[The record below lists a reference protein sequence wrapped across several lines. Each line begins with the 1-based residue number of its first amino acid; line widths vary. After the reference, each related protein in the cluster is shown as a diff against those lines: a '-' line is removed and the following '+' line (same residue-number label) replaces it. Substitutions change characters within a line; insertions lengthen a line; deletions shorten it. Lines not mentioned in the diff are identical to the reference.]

1 MEEVSHGQ
9 HPTPPEGCPDV
20 IKSLMLSCW
29 QHTPANR
36 IDFFSITEKLSIDNL
51 NVSIGYSNRLYGS
64 DVAPLTKNSTSST
77 LAGKTEQVEKLK
89 GNIKTDPSEHN
100 GTSWPKLTNFSPVK
114 TPSMGSPTLNEATHE
129 MNSNPSVESLTQYT
143 TILPGP

>member
-1 MEEVSHGQ
+1 
-9 HPTPPEGCPDV
+9 
-20 IKSLMLSCW
+20 MLSCW

-114 TPSMGSPTLNEATHE
+114 TPSMGSPTLNEASHE
-129 MNSNPSVESLTQYT
+129 MNSNPSVESHTQYT